1 MVATELKESK
11 DTDLDTIYKDASF
24 DEINYKFKLNIP
36 AMDLNEAKKNCAK
49 IQYLMRMFYK
59 KSPLPTEGETKE
71 NIFIKCY
78 IPSKIELPGSE
89 APARPGQ
96 FADNWLKAVPLE
108 FETLT
113 IDIDMEQGFFEEKG
127 KIYPKLMSIDVSLKL
142 NNRYLL
148 QPYNGPSQTTNDAGQ
163 TSYDFDKGIHP
174 VGTDIPFYFTNGNP
188 QPHLFP
194 FNRQYTTLI
203 ESSEGETTQ
212 VTTGADATTT
222 TTQETE
228 ERVNDTGTGNTATTY
243 SGPPIQ

>member
-1 MVATELKESK
+1 M
-11 DTDLDTIYKDASF
+11 
-24 DEINYKFKLNIP
+24 
-36 AMDLNEAKKNCAK
+36 
-49 IQYLMRMFYK
+49 
-59 KSPLPTEGETKE
+59 
-71 NIFIKCY
+71 
-78 IPSKIELPGSE
+78 
-89 APARPGQ
+89 
-96 FADNWLKAVPLE
+96 PLE

-228 ERVNDTGTGNTATTY
+228 ERVNDTGTGNNATTY
-243 SGPPIQ
+243 SGPPIE